1 MEHSRPLPLLL
12 PLGRSTWNIRDPTDP
27 AAYNRRE
34 QSPLGAPVL
43 LPSDS
48 MPRILCLGM
57 SALDAIY
64 RVPAIPSTPTKILA
78 TGFTECGGGMAANAS
93 VAVARLGGQARY
105 WGRVGGDDLGT
116 RILDQLTA
124 EGVDVT
130 GVRRIPGC
138 VSPSAAILVD
148 AQGERL
154 VCAYNDPNLDTDP
167 SWLPLEQFADCHALL
182 ADVRWP
188 AGAAVAFDAAARHGL
203 ITVFDGDVGPP
214 EALLDLARRATHAI
228 FSQLGLA
235 QASGTSY
242 PGEGLMAIE
251 RQVPGVVGVTLGPDG
266 FLWREGARERRIPAP
281 KVVAIDTLAAGD
293 VWHGAF
299 ALALAEGRDVANSG
313 RFANAAAAI
322 KCSRAGGRLGTPR
335 RHEVMALLSAKW

>member
-1 MEHSRPLPLLL
+1 MTSRATPSTIGGGELPFLYLPLLF
-12 PLGRSTWNIRDPTDP
+12 PLLSNP
-27 AAYNRRE
+27 
-34 QSPLGAPVL
+34 
-43 LPSDS
+43 

-64 RVPAIPSTPTKILA
+64 QVPAIPPTPTKVLA

-93 VAVARLGGQARY
+93 VAVARLGGEACY
-105 WGRVGGDDLGT
+105 WGRVGDDTLGT
-116 RILDQLTA
+116 RILAQLVA
-124 EGVDVT
+124 EGVDVAS
-130 GVRRIPGC
+130 VRRIPGC

-154 VCAYNDPNLDTDP
+154 VCAYNDPKLDADA
-167 SWLPLEQFADCHALL
+167 SWLPLERVAACHAVL

-188 AGAAVAFDAAARHGL
+188 EGTAAMFDAAARL
-203 ITVFDGDVGPP
+203 DLVRVFDGDVGPR
-214 EALLDLARRATHAI
+214 EALIALAQRATHAI
-228 FSQLGLA
+228 FSEPGLA
-235 QASGTSY
+235 HATGRSDAGGALVEIARSVR
-242 PGEGLMAIE
+242 GI
-251 RQVPGVVGVTLGPDG
+251 VGVTLGADG
-266 FLWREGARERRIPAP
+266 FLWREGPRELRIPAP

-299 ALALAEGRDVANSG
+299 TLGLAEGQDVATAG

-335 RHEVMALLSAKW
+335 REEVARLLSAGF